1 MRFVIIGLI
10 LSLFLSACN
19 HSREQVDRQA
29 VLNEMGQHEIK
40 RVLPGEVVE
49 AAYTQG
55 DTIARMIQQHLLA
68 QYHTSSSESG
78 LSEFLQNKTR
88 AYLDSLEKKYKANIH
103 WISPGDTASNRLSS
117 LERQILKAYL
127 YNVERNLE
135 INHNVQR
142 IDDESYLYTKPIIF
156 NDNHKKELA
165 ARQQP
170 ISDTVSSD
178 TVSSDTA
185 RFLGMWSIKLSKKEI
200 IQNM

>member
-1 MRFVIIGLI
+1 
-10 LSLFLSACN
+10 
-19 HSREQVDRQA
+19 
-29 VLNEMGQHEIK
+29 MGQHEIK

-68 QYHTSSSESG
+68 QYHTSSSDSESG

-88 AYLDSLEKKYKANIH
+88 VYLDSLEKKYKANIH

-117 LERQILKAYL
+117 LEGQILKAYL

-142 IDDESYLYTKPIIF
+142 IDDESYLYTKPVIF
-156 NDNHKKELA
+156 NDNHKKELTA
-165 ARQQP
+165 HQQP
-170 ISDTVSSD
+170 ISD